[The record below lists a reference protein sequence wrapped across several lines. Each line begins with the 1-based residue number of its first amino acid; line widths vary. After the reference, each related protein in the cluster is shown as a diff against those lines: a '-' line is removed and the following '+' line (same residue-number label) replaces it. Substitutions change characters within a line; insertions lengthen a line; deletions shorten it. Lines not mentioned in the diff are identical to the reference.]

1 MPLLTQML
9 PQFVPM
15 LRDSINTRLKQKNV
29 GGGIKLGKK
38 NMKRPGVQELA
49 PCRIPRAAAAA
60 ATVAGLA
67 WLGSG
72 SQHPP
77 SYSPY
82 PPPRRPFY
90 YLRFV
95 RPGRTHPRTEF
106 GRRLQAEMIEP
117 DEFLSEMT
125 VRPSA
130 ASNPARGHPSSS
142 GPALT

>member
-1 MPLLTQML
+1 
-9 PQFVPM
+9 M

-38 NMKRPGVQELA
+38 NMK
-49 PCRIPRAAAAA
+49 
-60 ATVAGLA
+60 
-67 WLGSG
+67 
-72 SQHPP
+72 
-77 SYSPY
+77 
-82 PPPRRPFY
+82 PFY

-125 VRPSA
+125 VDVKMATYEENADPLA
-130 ASNPARGHPSSS
+130 DEVAPPQWVPSSRFS
-142 GPALT
+142 APPPGQPMDVNEGTVIFDLNL

>member
-1 MPLLTQML
+1 MSGQ
-9 PQFVPM
+9 
-15 LRDSINTRLKQKNV
+15 
-29 GGGIKLGKK
+29 
-38 NMKRPGVQELA
+38 
-49 PCRIPRAAAAA
+49 AAAAA

-67 WLGSG
+67 WLGSD

-77 SYSPY
+77 SYSPH

-125 VRPSA
+125 VRPVQATRPVS
-130 ASNPARGHPSSS
+130 PAE
-142 GPALT
+142 LTAMIPNRYDPPTRLEAR